1 MIDYSRIVSPTA
13 RDIRPSG
20 IRKFFDLL
28 ETMKDVISLT
38 VGQPD
43 FETPWHIREAGIE
56 SLEKGKTYYTSNRGT
71 LELRNEISGYLARRF
86 SLSYSPGNEIIV
98 TVGGSEAIDISI
110 RTIVAPGDEVIIP
123 MPAFVCYEP
132 LVELAGGKPVLIST
146 REENSFKLT
155 AEELRSAITPKTK
168 LLILPYPNNPTG
180 AIMTKEDLQPI
191 ADVLRDTDI
200 AVLSDEIYSEL
211 TFGRKHVSIA
221 TLDGMRER
229 TVVSSGFSKAYAMTG
244 WRIGYVC
251 APREIAENMVKI
263 HQYAIMCAPTTC
275 QYAAL
280 EAMKNGDEDIEYM
293 RNEYDRRRRFIVSGL
308 RSIGLECFE
317 PEGAFYVFPNIS
329 GFGMTSEQF
338 AEKLLYEKGV
348 AIVPGNAFGECGEG
362 NARISYAYSVNHI
375 SKALERIE
383 SFIKAYR

>member
-1 MIDYSRIVSPTA
+1 MIDYSRIISPAA

-20 IRKFFDLL
+20 IRRFFDLL
-28 ETMKDVISLT
+28 ESMKDVISLT

-71 LELRNEISGYLARRF
+71 PELRNEISAYLARRF
-86 SLSYSPGNEIIV
+86 GLSYSPDNEIIV

-110 RTIVAPGDEVIIP
+110 RTIVSPGDEVIIP

-155 AEELRSAITPKTK
+155 PEELRSAITPKTK

-180 AIMTKEDLQPI
+180 AIMTEEDLEPI

-221 TLDGMRER
+221 TLEGMRER
-229 TVVSSGFSKAYAMTG
+229 TVVASGFSKAYAMTG

-251 APREIAENMVKI
+251 APREISDNMIKV

-280 EAMKNGDEDIEYM
+280 EAMRNGDEDIEYM
-293 RNEYDRRRRFIVSGL
+293 KNEYDRRRRYIVSGL

-383 SFIKAYR
+383 SFVKAYR

>member
-1 MIDYSRIVSPTA
+1 M
-13 RDIRPSG
+13 
-20 IRKFFDLL
+20 
-28 ETMKDVISLT
+28 
-38 VGQPD
+38 
-43 FETPWHIREAGIE
+43 
-56 SLEKGKTYYTSNRGT
+56 
-71 LELRNEISGYLARRF
+71 
-86 SLSYSPGNEIIV
+86 
-98 TVGGSEAIDISI
+98 GGSEAIDISI
-110 RTIVAPGDEVIIP
+110 RTIVSPGDEVIIP

-155 AEELRSAITPKTK
+155 PEELRSAITPKTK

-180 AIMTKEDLQPI
+180 AIMTEEDLEPI

-221 TLDGMRER
+221 TLEGMRER
-229 TVVSSGFSKAYAMTG
+229 TVVASGFSKAYAMTG

-251 APREIAENMVKI
+251 APREISDNMIKV

-280 EAMKNGDEDIEYM
+280 EAMRNGDEDIEYM
-293 RNEYDRRRRFIVSGL
+293 KNEYDRRRRYIVSGL

-383 SFIKAYR
+383 SFVKAYR

>member
-1 MIDYSRIVSPTA
+1 
-13 RDIRPSG
+13 
-20 IRKFFDLL
+20 
-28 ETMKDVISLT
+28 
-38 VGQPD
+38 
-43 FETPWHIREAGIE
+43 
-56 SLEKGKTYYTSNRGT
+56 
-71 LELRNEISGYLARRF
+71 
-86 SLSYSPGNEIIV
+86 
-98 TVGGSEAIDISI
+98 
-110 RTIVAPGDEVIIP
+110 
-123 MPAFVCYEP
+123 
-132 LVELAGGKPVLIST
+132 
-146 REENSFKLT
+146 
-155 AEELRSAITPKTK
+155 
-168 LLILPYPNNPTG
+168 
-180 AIMTKEDLQPI
+180 
-191 ADVLRDTDI
+191 
-200 AVLSDEIYSEL
+200 
-211 TFGRKHVSIA
+211 
-221 TLDGMRER
+221 
-229 TVVSSGFSKAYAMTG
+229 
-244 WRIGYVC
+244 RIGYVC